1 MHTASYIYIY
11 IKSHQ
16 PDIFRWGVEAG
27 AVERADSAP
36 LKEDKR
42 ARPVFSQEK
51 RVKDL
56 NFKKTIM

>member
-1 MHTASYIYIY
+1 MYICIYIATGG
-11 IKSHQ
+11 S
-16 PDIFRWGVEAG
+16 REAG
-27 AVERADSAP
+27 AVGRADSAP